1 MHKWALWIQ
10 ANEGARR
17 RFMMPIQSPE
27 LAIQAA
33 ERIGTYWVIPE
44 HYPGR
49 DGYTVCNTYPEGDIK
64 MANKPVVDVNAIV
77 AAVLAAVGQAAPVVA
92 PTKAAKAAPADLSGI
107 AQAMAKGT
115 VEVRQSVKGKPF
127 ACVKFEYAGRQQVSN
142 IWL

>member
-1 MHKWALWIQ
+1 
-10 ANEGARR
+10 
-17 RFMMPIQSPE
+17 
-27 LAIQAA
+27 
-33 ERIGTYWVIPE
+33 
-44 HYPGR
+44 
-49 DGYTVCNTYPEGDIK
+49 
-64 MANKPVVDVNAIV
+64 MANKPAVDVNAIV
-77 AAVLAAVGQAAPVVA
+77 AAVLAAMGQAAPVVAAPVVA